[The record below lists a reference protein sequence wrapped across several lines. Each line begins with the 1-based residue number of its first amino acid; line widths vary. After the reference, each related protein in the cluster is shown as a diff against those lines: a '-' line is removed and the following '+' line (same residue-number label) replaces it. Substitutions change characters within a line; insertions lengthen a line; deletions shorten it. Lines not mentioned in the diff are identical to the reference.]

1 MENELSKK
9 LGDLLEDEVLNL
21 VQERLDRGGD
31 PMQILADCQQGVQI
45 VGKKFEDG
53 QYYISDLIMAGEI
66 FKQINTKLADKLSGD
81 FGPSLGK
88 VVVGT
93 VKDDIH
99 DIGKDLVVQM
109 LRASNFDVTDL
120 GVDVP
125 AEKFVQAVQDTGAK
139 VVGLSCLLTFGYDS
153 IKATIEAL
161 EKAGLRP
168 SVKVIIGGGPIDEKV
183 KEYTGADAW
192 GADPQSAVKQTS
204 QWMEV
209 DHG

>member
-21 VQERLDRGGD
+21 VQERLDSGGD
-31 PMQILADCQQGVQI
+31 PIQILADCQQGVKI
-45 VGKKFEDG
+45 VGQKFEEG
-53 QYYISDLIMAGEI
+53 KYYISDLIMAGEI
-66 FKQINTKLADKLSGD
+66 FKQINAKLADKMLGD
-81 FGPSLGK
+81 TGPSLGK
-88 VVVGT
+88 VVFGT

-139 VVGLSCLLTFGYDS
+139 VVGLSCLLTLGYDS
-153 IKATIEAL
+153 IKATVEAL
-161 EKAGLRP
+161 EKAGLRS
-168 SVKVIIGGGPIDEKV
+168 SVKIIIGGGPIDEKV

-192 GADPQSAVKQTS
+192 GADPNLAVKQTS

-209 DHG
+209 NHG

>member
-1 MENELSKK
+1 MESELGKK
-9 LGDLLEDEVLNL
+9 LGDLQEREVLEL
-21 VQERLDRGGD
+21 VQKLLDDDGD
-31 PMQILADCQQGVQI
+31 PMEILADCQEGMRI

-66 FKQINTKLADKLSGD
+66 FKQINAKLAGKLTAD
-81 FGPSLGK
+81 AGPAKGK
-88 VVVGT
+88 IVFGT

-99 DIGKDLVVQM
+99 DIGKDLVVQL
-109 LRASNFDVTDL
+109 LRASGFEVTDL

-153 IKATIEAL
+153 VKATIDAL
-161 EKAGLRP
+161 DEAGLRP

-192 GADPQSAVKQTS
+192 GADPNAAVKQTS

-209 DHG
+209 